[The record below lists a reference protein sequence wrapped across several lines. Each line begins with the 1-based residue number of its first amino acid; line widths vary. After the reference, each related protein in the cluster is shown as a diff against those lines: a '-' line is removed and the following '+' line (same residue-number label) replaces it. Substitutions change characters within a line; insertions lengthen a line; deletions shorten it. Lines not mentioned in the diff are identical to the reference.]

1 MIKTISLINCQ
12 SWDNST
18 IELAT
23 DRVNVLE
30 AENNVGKSVLFK
42 MLRITAD
49 PKAYSAAER
58 RQLIRWETNG
68 AIALFCFDD
77 GTQGYTQVMPNGV
90 SYYYNGHMY
99 AAPPAEYLE
108 KIGLL
113 TSNGMIANF
122 ITGAQSLLLVDPTLR
137 ANYDLMQLLVHDEN
151 LENVRDHTEA
161 NIKSYNIKSDMLNMV
176 AGVIENQLRQFQ
188 YTDIE
193 KKKKNYEIGSVCY
206 ELIYDV
212 IIPVQKQIAEM
223 ENVSAALNFE
233 DLQIAYGVLEE
244 LSALN
249 FASLERQKF
258 DPELLQMFHVLDA
271 VSDARFG
278 ELAVCEYDTRCEVL
292 YDVLTKVSGISFEQ
306 LYVEEQADLRQ
317 PLEVLQKLSSLDV
330 YEVYVDPDL
339 QKTIKELQAQLQDAE
354 AFYECPIYGQ
364 IMYDGDYCRPYSLE
378 E

>member
-90 SYYYNGHMY
+90 SYYYNGNMY

-113 TSNGMIANF
+113 TSNGMIANL
-122 ITGAQSLLLVDPTLR
+122 ITGTQSLLLVDPTLR

-161 NIKSYNIKSDMLNMV
+161 NIKSYNIKSDMLSMV
-176 AGVIENQLRQFQ
+176 AGVIENQLREFQ

-233 DLQIAYGVLEE
+233 DLWAAYGVLEE
-244 LSALN
+244 LYALN
-249 FASLERQKF
+249 FTSLERQKF
-258 DPELLQMFHVLDA
+258 DPELLQLFYVLEA

-278 ELAVCEYDTRCEVL
+278 ELAVCEYDVRCNVL
-292 YDVLTKVSGISFEQ
+292 YDVLSKISSTSFEQ
-306 LYVEEQADLRQ
+306 LYVKEQADFRQ
-317 PLEVLQKLSSLDV
+317 PLEVLQKLSSFDMCA
-330 YEVYVDPDL
+330 VYVDSDL
-339 QKTIKELQAQLQDAE
+339 LNEIKELQTQLKDAE

-364 IMYDGDYCRPYSLE
+364 IMYDGDSCRPYSLE